1 MDSSEPKEKPIESQS
16 VDEKPD
22 VLFEHG
28 STRLSLDLTG
38 FEWMML
44 TIIIAIVGV
53 TIYFTNP

>member
-1 MDSSEPKEKPIESQS
+1 MKSRINCSPEDEEESS
-16 VDEKPD
+16 PD

-44 TIIIAIVGV
+44 TIIVAIVGV

>member
-1 MDSSEPKEKPIESQS
+1 MDSSEHKEQLIESQS
-16 VDEKPD
+16 ADEKPD

-28 STRLSLDLTG
+28 STRLSLDMTG

>member
-1 MDSSEPKEKPIESQS
+1 MDSSEHKEKPIESPS
-16 VDEKPD
+16 ADEKPD

-44 TIIIAIVGV
+44 TIITAIVGV
-53 TIYFTNP
+53 TVYFTNL